1 MKKISHS
8 KTTLLE
14 PAQLYKHCDPA
25 RLDFNT
31 TAELEELP
39 DIVGQARAV
48 EAIRFGV
55 SIRRDGY
62 HVFVLGPA
70 GAGRYSLAFR
80 ELEGRAATEAAP
92 HDWCYVNN
100 YEAPHKPRALSLPT
114 GRGEEFQR
122 HMRQFVEELHSV
134 IPAAFESEEYHS
146 RVEAMNEDF
155 KRQQEGAIEE
165 FGKTAREKGVA
176 VIQTPS
182 GFALAPLKGDE
193 VITPDEFEK
202 LPEEEQQRFK
212 QEIQKLEEQLHKVV
226 HHFPRWRRE
235 HHAKI
240 REFNRETIGLAIG
253 HLIEELRA
261 QYADLPE
268 ILAYLDATQGDLIEN
283 AGELHEPASAE
294 GMEGVA
300 TVTPLQRY
308 QVNLIVKDGSTPG
321 APVVYE
327 DHPTYQNL
335 IGRIEHISH
344 MGTLVTNFGLIKPGA
359 LHRANGGYLILDVGK
374 LLMQPYAYEGLKR
387 ALQTREIRIESLG
400 EYFGLVSTL
409 SLQPQPIPLDLKL
422 VLFGERMFYYMLYQL
437 DPDFADLFK
446 VAADFE
452 DDVERSPEN
461 SMLYARM
468 IASLVRK
475 HNLRPFERL
484 AVARL
489 IEHSSRLAGD
499 SSRLLT
505 HVRSLT
511 DLLIEAEHFAQ
522 TAQHGAVTA
531 KDVQDAIDA
540 QIHRS
545 SRVHEDRL
553 RDILEGTVLIDTDGM
568 HAGQVNGLA
577 AIILGNHMF
586 AQPVRITAT
595 TRLGEGSVVD
605 IEREVELG
613 GAIHSK
619 GVLILSSFLAARYSH
634 STPLSLNASL
644 VFEQSYGAVEGDS
657 ASMAEL
663 CALLSALSG
672 VPINQ
677 GLAITGSVNQY
688 GQAQAIGAVNE
699 KIEGFFDVCKARG
712 LTGKQGVLIPS
723 SNVKH
728 LMLRNDVVQEVRAG
742 RFSIHAVDD
751 VDQAIELLTGVP
763 AGEPDEEG
771 NVPEGT
777 VNYLVSVQLIT
788 LSQMRKAYIS
798 HQKEE
803 HPEHKKKAVIPKKA
817 DPAKPA
823 PKKPRP
829 GNPGHRSPGRKNPGA
844 KKR

>member
-1 MKKISHS
+1 MKKISRG
-8 KTTLLE
+8 KIKPLD

-25 RLDFNT
+25 HLNFKT
-31 TAELEELP
+31 TADIEALP
-39 DIVGQARAV
+39 EIIGQARAL

-70 GAGRYSLAFR
+70 GAGRYSLIAR
-80 ELEGRAATEAAP
+80 ELAGRAAQEPSP

-100 YEAPHKPRALSLPT
+100 YETPHKPQALSLPT
-114 GRGEEFQR
+114 GRGEQFQR
-122 HMRQFVEELHSV
+122 HMREFVEELRSV
-134 IPAAFESEEYHS
+134 IPAAFESDEYHS
-146 RVEAMNEDF
+146 RIEAMNEDF
-155 KRQQEGAIEE
+155 KRRQEDAIEE
-165 FGKTAREKGVA
+165 FGKQAREKGIGL
-176 VIQTPS
+176 IQTPT
-182 GFALAPLKGDE
+182 GFALAPLKNDE
-193 VITPDEFEK
+193 VITPDEFDK
-202 LPEEEQQRFK
+202 LSEEEQQKFK
-212 QEIQKLEEQLHKVV
+212 QEIRELEEQLHRII

-240 REFNRETIGLAIG
+240 RNFNRETIGLAVG
-253 HLIEELRA
+253 HLIDELRA
-261 QYADLPE
+261 HYADLPE
-268 ILAYLDATQGDLIEN
+268 IQKYLDATLADLIEN
-283 AGELHEPASAE
+283 AGELHEPVSAE

-300 TVTPLQRY
+300 TATPLQRY
-308 QVNLIVKDGSTPG
+308 QVNLMVKDGTSAG

-335 IGRIEHISH
+335 VGRIEHISH
-344 MGTLVTNFGLIKPGA
+344 MGTLVTNFTLVKPGA
-359 LHRANGGYLILDVGK
+359 LHRANGGYLILDVAK

-409 SLQPQPIPLDLKL
+409 SLQPQPIPLDVKL
-422 VLFGERMFYYMLYQL
+422 VLFGERIFYYLLYQL
-437 DPDFADLFK
+437 DPDFTDLFK
-446 VAADFE
+446 VAADIE
-452 DDVERSPEN
+452 DEVERSPEN

-468 IASLVRK
+468 IAALVAK
-475 HNLRPFERL
+475 HKLRPFSQL

-499 SSRLLT
+499 ASRLAT
-505 HVRSLT
+505 HVRSLN
-511 DLLIEAEHFAQ
+511 DLLIESEHFAQ
-522 TAQHGAVTA
+522 TSNRETVAPE
-531 KDVQDAIDA
+531 DVQCAIDA
-540 QIHRS
+540 QIHRA
-545 SRVHEDRL
+545 SRLHEDMR
-553 RDILEGTVLIDTDGM
+553 RQILDGTILIDTDGVQ
-568 HAGQVNGLA
+568 AGQVNGLA
-577 AIILGNHMF
+577 VISLGGQMF
-586 AQPVRITAT
+586 AQPSRITAT

-672 VPINQ
+672 LPIKQ

-688 GQAQAIGAVNE
+688 GQSQAIGAVNE

-712 LTGKQGVLIPS
+712 LTGEQGVLIPAA
-723 SNVKH
+723 NVKH

-742 RFSIHAVDD
+742 RFHIHAVED

-763 AGEPDEEG
+763 AGIPDAEG

-777 VNYLVSVQLIT
+777 VNYLVSAQLLL
-788 LSQMRKAYIS
+788 LSQMRKEFS
-798 HQKEE
+798 
-803 HPEHKKKAVIPKKA
+803 
-817 DPAKPA
+817 
-823 PKKPRP
+823 
-829 GNPGHRSPGRKNPGA
+829 GRNGA
-844 KKR
+844 KKAPSRAAAGKKKQPPKKD

>member
-1 MKKISHS
+1 MKKTPHS
-8 KTTLLE
+8 KATLLE

-25 RLDFNT
+25 HLNFKT
-31 TAELEELP
+31 TADIEALP
-39 DIVGQARAV
+39 DLIGQARAL

-70 GAGRYSLAFR
+70 GAGRYSLIAR
-80 ELEGRAATEAAP
+80 ELQGRAASEP
-92 HDWCYVNN
+92 SPRDWCYVNN
-100 YEAPHKPRALSLPT
+100 YEAQHKPQAISLPT

-122 HMRQFVEELHSV
+122 HMRQFAEELRSV
-134 IPAAFESEEYHS
+134 IPAAFESDEYHT
-146 RVEAMNEDF
+146 RIEAMNEDF
-155 KRQQEGAIEE
+155 KRRQEDAIEE
-165 FGKTAREKGVA
+165 FGKQARAKGIGL
-176 VIQTPS
+176 IQTPT
-182 GFALAPLKGDE
+182 GFALAPLRNDE
-193 VITPDEFEK
+193 VITPDEFDK
-202 LPEEEQQRFK
+202 LPEAEQQKFK
-212 QEIQKLEEQLHKVV
+212 QEIRELEEQLHRII

-240 REFNRETIGLAIG
+240 RAFNRETIGLAAG
-253 HLIEELRA
+253 HLIDELRA
-261 QYADLPE
+261 HYADLPE
-268 ILAYLDATQGDLIEN
+268 IQKYLDATQADLIEN
-283 AGELHEPASAE
+283 AGELREPAGTE

-300 TVTPLQRY
+300 TATPLQRY
-308 QVNLIVKDGSTPG
+308 QVNLMVKDGTAPG

-335 IGRIEHISH
+335 VGRIEHISH
-344 MGTLVTNFGLIKPGA
+344 MGTLVTNFTLIKPGA
-359 LHRANGGYLILDVGK
+359 LHRANGGYLILDVAK

-400 EYFGLVSTL
+400 EYFGLASTL

-422 VLFGERMFYYMLYQL
+422 VLFGERIFYYLLYQL
-437 DPDFADLFK
+437 DPEFTDLFK
-446 VAADFE
+446 VAADIE
-452 DDVERSPEN
+452 DEVERNPEN

-468 IASLVRK
+468 IAALVAK
-475 HNLRPFERL
+475 HKLRPFSQL

-499 SSRLLT
+499 ASRLVT
-505 HVRSLT
+505 HVRSLN
-511 DLLIEAEHFAQ
+511 DLLLESEHFAKNANRE
-522 TAQHGAVTA
+522 TVAPE
-531 KDVQDAIDA
+531 DVQHAISA
-540 QIHRS
+540 QIHRA
-545 SRVHEDRL
+545 SRMHEEMR
-553 RDILEGTVLIDTDGM
+553 RQIIEGTILIDTDG
-568 HAGQVNGLA
+568 AQVGQVNGLA
-577 AIILGNHMF
+577 VISIGSQMF
-586 AQPVRITAT
+586 AQPSRITAT

-634 STPLSLNASL
+634 SSPLSLNASL

-672 VPINQ
+672 LPIKQ

-712 LTGKQGVLIPS
+712 LSGEQGVLIPAA
-723 SNVKH
+723 NVKH

-742 RFSIHAVDD
+742 RFHIHAVED

-763 AGEPDEEG
+763 AGIPDEEG
-771 NVPEGT
+771 NVPDGT
-777 VNYLVSVQLIT
+777 VNYLVSAQLLL
-788 LSQMRKAYIS
+788 LSQMRKEYSSRIGTRGAERS
-798 HQKEE
+798 TRG
-803 HPEHKKKAVIPKKA
+803 KKG
-817 DPAKPA
+817 AKPE
-823 PKKPRP
+823 K
-829 GNPGHRSPGRKNPGA
+829 S
-844 KKR
+844 